1 MKKTRTFA
9 VMKVFRNK
17 LVLTLATLF
26 TGVVFLNMSFFLAE
40 VSALKLTQNKK
51 MVENIAKLVAGAASE
66 EEKDAFGGN
75 GSEDLKGVTEID
87 LLLDQRILLSDIV
100 VAPQQL
106 TYMAAHGQKT
116 LAGTRDTEIRPPEA

>member
-1 MKKTRTFA
+1 
-9 VMKVFRNK
+9 MKVFRNQ
-17 LVLTLATLF
+17 VVRRLATLF

-66 EEKDAFGGN
+66 EEKDVFGGN

-87 LLLDQRILLSDIV
+87 LLLDHRTSPDDYSV
-100 VAPQQL
+100 VPQQL
-106 TYMAAHGQKT
+106 TYMASHGQKT
-116 LAGTRDTEIRPPEA
+116 LAGTRDTEIQPPEA